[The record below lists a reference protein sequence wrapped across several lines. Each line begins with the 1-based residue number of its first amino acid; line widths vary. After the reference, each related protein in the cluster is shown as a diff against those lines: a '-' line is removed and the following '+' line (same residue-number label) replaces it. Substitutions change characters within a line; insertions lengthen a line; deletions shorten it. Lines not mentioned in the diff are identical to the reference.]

1 MSRYRQVESEKS
13 HKSYQAR
20 IWWALWGVAIVVL
33 IYTAWTQIREYRLTH
48 YGQMFVGD
56 YYIYAG
62 EELVKY
68 IDPGDQHNYS
78 FNVSG
83 LDAIHDGDKINMY
96 YWTEIHKAEPHRSP
110 ALWVK
115 AYLFFGIA
123 FVLISIRIRQIYKA
137 PYEIYDVREIEQ

>member
-33 IYTAWTQIREYRLTH
+33 IYTAWTQIRELHLMHSGNKIVAR
-48 YGQMFVGD
+48 
-56 YYIYAG
+56 YYTYSGA
-62 EELVKY
+62 ELVEY
-68 IDPGDQHNYS
+68 EDPVTHRIYS
-78 FNVSG
+78 YNVSG
-83 LDAIHDGDKINMY
+83 LETVHGDDTITMY
-96 YWTEIHKAEPHRSP
+96 YWTDISTAAAQRDPMIY
-110 ALWVK
+110 VK

-123 FVLISIRIRQIYKA
+123 FVLISIRIRRIYKA